1 MKDHEDAPHINN
13 ARKAAARRL
22 QHQYPGLKYIQAY
35 AATAPDAQTWQQ
47 FVRVGGAVHLHA
59 CAIQIG
65 EAARRL
71 FSAAANCGE
80 RIERQRLWGGGHFS
94 VWLATRLTEVETYAR
109 TVEVTAPLLMPRME
123 TLEWPPVPE
132 PLHNGTDPEIVEL
145 LHQARHFIS
154 GVQAAPEIPAA
165 VQDLVVQT
173 ATVHHWAS
181 TPLQP

>member
-1 MKDHEDAPHINN
+1 MNDRDSAPRINN

-22 QHQYPGLKYIQAY
+22 QQQYPGLKYIQAY
-35 AATAPDAQTWQQ
+35 AATAPDAQVWQQ
-47 FVRVGGAVHLHA
+47 FARVGGAVHVQA

-71 FSAAANCGE
+71 LCAAANCGE
-80 RIERQRLWGGGHFS
+80 SSERQRLWEGGQFS
-94 VWLATRLTEVETYAR
+94 VWLATRLAEVETYVR
-109 TVEVTAPLLMPRME
+109 TVEVTTPLMPRMK
-123 TLEWPPVPE
+123 TAGWPPVPE

-154 GVQAAPEIPAA
+154 GVQSAPEIPAA

-173 ATVHHWAS
+173 AAVHRWAS
-181 TPLQP
+181 TPLRP

>member
-1 MKDHEDAPHINN
+1 MNDHEAAPRINN

-22 QHQYPGLKYIQAY
+22 QQQYPGLKYIQAY
-35 AATAPDAQTWQQ
+35 AATTPDAQTWQQ
-47 FVRVGGAVHLHA
+47 FAREGFAVHLQA

-80 RIERQRLWGGGHFS
+80 RIERQRLWEGGQIS
-94 VWLATRLTEVETYAR
+94 VLLATRLAEVETYAR
-109 TVEVTAPLLMPRME
+109 TVEVTAPLMSRME
-123 TLEWPPVPE
+123 TVEWPSVPE
-132 PLHNGTDPEIVEL
+132 PLHNGMDPEIVEL
-145 LHQARHFIS
+145 FHQARHFINS
-154 GVQAAPEIPAA
+154 VQAAPSIPAA
-165 VQDLVVQT
+165 VQDLAVQT